1 MHALQEKVDDVN
13 SLLEASDASKN
24 GSSSS
29 GRVVQLKDAIKALKK
44 QILDMNIETALLN
57 HALMNYRCE
66 AMKAS
71 LSKHSRKMLLSS
83 SHRPSLSDDEI
94 SVVT

>member
-1 MHALQEKVDDVN
+1 M
-13 SLLEASDASKN
+13 
-24 GSSSS
+24 
-29 GRVVQLKDAIKALKK
+29 VQLKDAIKALKK

-57 HALMNYRCE
+57 HTLMNYRCE

-71 LSKHSRKMLLSS
+71 LSKHSTYRKKKLLSSSSS

>member
-1 MHALQEKVDDVN
+1 MN

-57 HALMNYRCE
+57 HALINCRCE

-71 LSKHSRKMLLSS
+71 LSKHSTHRRKKLLSS

>member
-1 MHALQEKVDDVN
+1 M
-13 SLLEASDASKN
+13 
-24 GSSSS
+24 
-29 GRVVQLKDAIKALKK
+29 VQLKDAIKTLKK

-71 LSKHSRKMLLSS
+71 LSKHRTHRKKQQLLSYSS